1 MRASARIGRR
11 LLRLLPARR
20 SRRIALGAAAL
31 LVALAATAGGL
42 WAWNETKTADIRGSA
57 EEEFIAEDAP
67 ELAVVV
73 EPPEPAPPLPPAPV
87 APEPPAAGAEPVE
100 ERVLPPLVT
109 PPELKP
115 EPPALRWPTWGLGA
129 ARTRVVPDQF
139 SVRPPFRQ
147 VWMVRG
153 RSLME
158 FPPVIAAGQLFV
170 GTNKGRFMAI
180 EAESGKINWEKDFG
194 LCIAAS
200 PAVAD
205 ELVYVALMD
214 PWPCRNHDESA
225 PGYIVALDPDTGAE
239 RWRFEAGVT
248 ETSPLVVDG
257 TLYFGSWDRRI
268 YALDAETGEE
278 RWSYATGDQVKSAIA
293 LRGDTV
299 YAGSYDG
306 RMYALDAET
315 GEERWATSGRSG
327 LFGSGRF
334 YSTPALAY
342 GRVYVGNIDGRV
354 YAFGAESGDVIWSRT
369 TGGFVYSSPAIF
381 NETVYVGSYDGNLYA
396 FDAVTGD
403 TRWAFAAGG
412 AISGSPTVMG
422 GLVYFSTL
430 EGKTFAVDAG
440 NGERVWSFD
449 DGEYSPLVTDGRR
462 AYIVG
467 LARLYAF
474 EPVDPAPAGEQAAGE
489 VGATP

>member
-1 MRASARIGRR
+1 M
-11 LLRLLPARR
+11 PARR
-20 SRRIALGAAAL
+20 RGRIALLAAVL
-31 LVALAATAGGL
+31 LVALVAVAGGL
-42 WAWNETKTADIRGSA
+42 WAWNESRTGDIRGSA
-57 EEEFIAEDAP
+57 EEEFVVDDTP
-67 ELAVVV
+67 ELEVVV
-73 EPPEPAPPLPPAPV
+73 EPPASVPVAPVVVAPASPADPVAEPPPPALPPEPLPPAPPPPPAV
-87 APEPPAAGAEPVE
+87 APEPP
-100 ERVLPPLVT
+100 
-109 PPELKP
+109 P

-129 ARTRVVPDQF
+129 ARTRVVPDEF
-139 SVRPPFRQ
+139 SLRPPFRK
-147 VWMVRG
+147 VWTVRG

-158 FPPVIAAGQLFV
+158 FPPAIASGRLFV

-180 EAESGKINWEKDFG
+180 EAESGEIAWELDFG

-200 PAVAD
+200 PALD
-205 ELVYVALMD
+205 EERVYVALMD

-225 PGYIVALDPDTGAE
+225 PGYLVALDPDTGE
-239 RWRFEAGVT
+239 EKWRFEAGVT

-257 TLYFGSWDRRI
+257 TVYFGSWDRRI
-268 YALDAETGEE
+268 YALDADTGTEQ
-278 RWSYATGDQVKSAIA
+278 WSYATGDQVKSAVA
-293 LRGDTV
+293 FRDGTV

-306 RMYALDAET
+306 RMYALDAKT

-354 YAFGAESGDVIWSRT
+354 YAFGAKSGDVIWSRS

-381 NETVYVGSYDGNLYA
+381 EKTVYIGSYDGNLYA
-396 FDAVTGD
+396 FDAATGD

-430 EGKTFAVDAG
+430 EGQTYAVDAAS
-440 NGERVWSFD
+440 GEQVWTFD
-449 DGEYSPLVTDGRR
+449 DGEYTPLVTDGRR

-467 LARLYAF
+467 LARIYAF
-474 EPVDPAPAGEQAAGE
+474 EPTDPRK
-489 VGATP
+489 GAEPVSSGVLDTP